1 MALVAAGIANGG
13 DVPRPRLVREIIDN
27 SGGIVER
34 FPSETLSEAMS
45 PEVAEEVTRMMVA
58 AVESGTGTAAQ
69 IPGVTVA
76 GKTGTAQNVKGG
88 DPHAWFISFAPAENP
103 QLVVA
108 VIVEQGG
115 EFGSEATGGAVAA
128 PIARALL
135 EADRAIRRW

>member
-1 MALVAAGIANGG
+1 
-13 DVPRPRLVREIIDN
+13 
-27 SGGIVER
+27 
-34 FPSETLSEAMS
+34 
-45 PEVAEEVTRMMVA
+45 MVA

-69 IPGVTVA
+69 IPDIAVA

-88 DPHAWFISFAPAENP
+88 DPHAWFICFAPAEDP